1 MEFEMFT
8 AKGDKACQSLVEKMT
23 KKIHSKRRYTAEEM
37 SVMLKEGV
45 AKIEAKH
52 GEVTDTEP
60 RWHIAKRVSKELKS
74 AGYSFY
80 FNGYQDIET
89 IE

>member
-8 AKGDKACQSLVEKMT
+8 KKGDKACQSLVEKLT
-23 KKIHSKRRYTAEEM
+23 KKIHSKRRYTADEM
-37 SVMLKEGV
+37 SAMLKEGV

-60 RWHIAKRVSKELKS
+60 RSHIAYRISKELKN

-80 FNGYQDIET
+80 FDSYQYIQT
-89 IE
+89 ID

>member
-1 MEFEMFT
+1 MEFEMFSK
-8 AKGDKACQSLVEKMT
+8 KGDKACQSLVEKIA
-23 KKIHSKRRYTAEEM
+23 KKIHSKRRYTADEIDL
-37 SVMLKEGV
+37 MLKEGV

-60 RWHIAKRVSKELKS
+60 RGHIAYRISKELKS

-80 FNGYQDIET
+80 FDSYQYIQT
-89 IE
+89 ID

>member
-1 MEFEMFT
+1 
-8 AKGDKACQSLVEKMT
+8 
-23 KKIHSKRRYTAEEM
+23 M

-89 IE
+89 LD